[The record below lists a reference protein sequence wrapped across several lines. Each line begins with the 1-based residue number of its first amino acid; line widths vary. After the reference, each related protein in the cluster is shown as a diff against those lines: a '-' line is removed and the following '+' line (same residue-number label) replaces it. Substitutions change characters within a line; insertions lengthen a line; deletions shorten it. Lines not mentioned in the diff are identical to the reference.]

1 VRATQVIK
9 LIIAGTLHSLR
20 GMSRIDIYL
29 EMLTVY
35 RWPVVLTQVI
45 STVSNAIHKLHTSTD
60 PVDKERIE
68 EGKVIISKISAV
80 KSGMGKNAIME

>member
-1 VRATQVIK
+1 
-9 LIIAGTLHSLR
+9 
-20 GMSRIDIYL
+20 MCRIYIYL
-29 EMLTVY
+29 RVLTFH

-60 PVDKERIE
+60 PADKERIE